1 MTAKA
6 KNAMGISVPASM
18 GASFIFFLRV
28 TCAEA
33 EDKEGVGGDEDC
45 DDGDGDGENEDGEPV
60 SDC

>member
-1 MTAKA
+1 
-6 KNAMGISVPASM
+6 MGISVPASM
-18 GASFIFFLRV
+18 GTSFICFLRV